1 MNLLLVLYSIFEIS
15 IELYPSF
22 LTHHQKYL
30 CSIQGNSILSI
41 LSTLANVEYLLIGNN
56 TDIELGQL
64 KSSLKLN
71 TGINIISSLWYFDN
85 KIFQTPKV
93 FTIIILD
100 RNLFFSSSDREKQL
114 INPNNKDS
122 SLDSDDIIYNHN
134 YPQASV
140 IACT

>member
-22 LTHHQKYL
+22 FNTSSKVSLFHT
-30 CSIQGNSILSI
+30 GNSILSI

-85 KIFQTPKV
+85 KIFQAPKV

-100 RNLFFSSSDREKQL
+100 RNLFFSSSDREKTTD
-114 INPNNKDS
+114 NPNNKDS
-122 SLDSDDIIYNHN
+122 SLDSDDIIL
-134 YPQASV
+134 
-140 IACT
+140 

>member
-22 LTHHQKYL
+22 FNASSKVSLFHT
-30 CSIQGNSILSI
+30 GNSILSI

-100 RNLFFSSSDREKQL
+100 RNLFFSSSDREKTTD
-114 INPNNKDS
+114 NPNNKDS
-122 SLDSDDIIYNHN
+122 SLDSDDIIL
-134 YPQASV
+134 
-140 IACT
+140 